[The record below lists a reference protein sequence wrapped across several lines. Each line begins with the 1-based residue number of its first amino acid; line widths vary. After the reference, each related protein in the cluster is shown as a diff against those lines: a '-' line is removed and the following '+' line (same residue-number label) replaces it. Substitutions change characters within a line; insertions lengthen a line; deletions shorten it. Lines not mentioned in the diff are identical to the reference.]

1 MKVIAFVLKKNIF
14 TKKIVIIKI
23 LDVDAMGNVQK
34 KQSMKENIYAKMSL
48 ISINVKKNVIYTLKV
63 EMVVRYY
70 VIKFLIIME
79 FIYVIQI

>member
-14 TKKIVIIKI
+14 AKKIVIIKI
-23 LDVDAMGNVQK
+23 LDVDVMGNVQK

-63 EMVVRYY
+63 EMVVKYY

>member
-48 ISINVKKNVIYTLKV
+48 ISINVKKNAIYTLKV
-63 EMVVRYY
+63 EMVVKYY
-70 VIKFLIIME
+70 VIKFLIIMASM
-79 FIYVIQI
+79 

>member
-14 TKKIVIIKI
+14 AKKIVIIKI
-23 LDVDAMGNVQK
+23 LDVDVMGNVQK

-63 EMVVRYY
+63 EMVVKYY

-79 FIYVIQI
+79 FIYVILI

>member
-63 EMVVRYY
+63 EMVVKNYS
-70 VIKFLIIME
+70 IPIIHPSLN
-79 FIYVIQI
+79 